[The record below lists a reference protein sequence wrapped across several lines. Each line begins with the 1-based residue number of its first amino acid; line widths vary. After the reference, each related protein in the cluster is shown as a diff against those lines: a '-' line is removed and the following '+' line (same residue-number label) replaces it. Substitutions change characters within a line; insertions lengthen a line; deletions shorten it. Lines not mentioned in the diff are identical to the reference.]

1 MARTAPRTPWSRG
14 RIPLPKSKIASY
26 DPVSLQ
32 VSAGPNESGY
42 QLHQVHVLVSVP
54 APQDATGQQQLDVRL
69 ELTDDTGRYDLY
81 HAYASPGQKLDF
93 TVTAVGTSVL
103 DMYVNSE
110 LAGETRL
117 GTEPP
122 TVYNG
127 KATPG
132 PTPVTIFAPSLLSA
146 DFARIAEQ
154 IASVE
159 GGGAEYLHLDV
170 MDGRFVPNITWG
182 PKIIGDLRKLSPLV
196 FDAHLMIVEPER
208 YVDDFRAAGC
218 DRITFHLE
226 ATCHAQRLLAH
237 LRSIGAKAGIA
248 ICPQTPVA
256 MLQDVIEDCDTV
268 LVMSVNP
275 GFGGQKFIPRAIE
288 KIREARSLIDA
299 RNPGCL
305 VEVDGGVGAE
315 NLRDVGRGR
324 CRCAGHGLRRLRR
337 SRSRSGT
344 APPARASRVT
354 EDEVVEAI
362 RALCKSEP
370 AQGRRIVLGIGD
382 DAAIWR
388 PSRSHLSAISSD
400 MLVEGVDFTDSLMG
414 LEDAGWRA
422 MAANVSDLAAM
433 GARPVLATV
442 ALGVARERA
451 AQELLECYR
460 GIAAAARHWHL
471 TIAGGDLSRAPAL
484 TLAVTVVG
492 EVRRVGRK
500 APRRRASR
508 RRARCHGP
516 LGNARAGLELA
527 RDADLSVAD
536 ALRAEALSA
545 FRRPRGTRC
554 RGTLSGGQP

>member
-1 MARTAPRTPWSRG
+1 MHQGDTVTLTVSAGGKTNVSVPNFVGLTVDQARDAGLCVRRQDSGRSSGRRLARTAPRTPWSRG
-14 RIPLPKSKIASY
+14 RHPLPKSKIASY

-110 LAGETRL
+110 LVGETRL

-127 KATPG
+127 KADPG
-132 PTPVTIFAPSLLSA
+132 PDASDDLRPVVALGRFRAHRGTDCFAC
-146 DFARIAEQ
+146 
-154 IASVE
+154 E

-299 RNPGCL
+299 RNPDVSSRSTAASARRTCARWSRPAPMRWSWAPPSSAL
-305 VEVDGGVGAE
+305 AIPERNCAACARFS
-315 NLRDVGRGR
+315 RDR
-324 CRCAGHGLRRLRR
+324 RR
-337 SRSRSGT
+337 SRRSN
-344 APPARASRVT
+344 PCP
-354 EDEVVEAI
+354 
-362 RALCKSEP
+362 
-370 AQGRRIVLGIGD
+370 
-382 DAAIWR
+382 
-388 PSRSHLSAISSD
+388 LSI
-400 MLVEGVDFTDSLMG
+400 
-414 LEDAGWRA
+414 
-422 MAANVSDLAAM
+422 
-433 GARPVLATV
+433 
-442 ALGVARERA
+442 
-451 AQELLECYR
+451 
-460 GIAAAARHWHL
+460 
-471 TIAGGDLSRAPAL
+471 
-484 TLAVTVVG
+484 
-492 EVRRVGRK
+492 
-500 APRRRASR
+500 
-508 RRARCHGP
+508 
-516 LGNARAGLELA
+516 
-527 RDADLSVAD
+527 
-536 ALRAEALSA
+536 
-545 FRRPRGTRC
+545 
-554 RGTLSGGQP
+554 